1 MIHPANTGRAGPM
14 RKILAPMA
22 TMGFFALVSATPVS
36 AMVMLDSSPPA
47 RTVSAPAGST
57 SPAILFDGPEKLPS
71 DVPLVPEPAVWALLV
86 AGFGAVGGIVRAR
99 RHGPISR
106 AD

>member
-1 MIHPANTGRAGPM
+1 MIHPANKGQAGLM

-22 TMGFFALVSATPVS
+22 TMGVFAVLSATPAS
-36 AMVMLDSSPPA
+36 AIVVLDNSPPA
-47 RTVSAPAGST
+47 RGLPATAGST
-57 SPAILFDGPEKLPS
+57 SPTILVNGPEKGPS

-86 AGFGAVGGIVRAR
+86 AGFGTVGGIVRAR
-99 RHGPISR
+99 RHGPLYR